1 MPARRAT
8 GATRAMIDET
18 EDAHRALVGR
28 IEDLSRAGIASCD
41 PRGQLSRSTADV
53 IVQVLVE
60 AVYDVLM
67 VDGRRQLSEDD
78 RAYIREMTRRLTK
91 DRLPKPPGSSKRF
104 SMSDRVVCCVGG
116 ERGWAAGTVQA
127 LDQDGVFPYVVKLD
141 PPDTRLVSVPTDTSE
156 QVRAEVCFGQRAGA
170 MHFTRMCLPNALLR
184 QKRRTPRFAA
194 GERVACAVEDATS
207 EYSDWS
213 AGTVLAVN
221 CTVKEWE
228 GFPEGDSTVPY
239 QVGLDAGDIVLV
251 HVRRLL
257 RPRQPH
263 CDWLRLA
270 DMPCACGVRSGTST
284 GSSESWRCSRLA
296 DAWVRMDR
304 AALASSPSGARTTAG
319 KWWTTPRAKCAR
331 CSPRTSTRRSAATRR
346 RGAAE
351 AAAHLHW
358 RRRGRRRLR
367 SWSAA
372 RRKVAVDA
380 ASRQRSNR
388 RRHDRRR
395 ESRCRHRQGK
405 RGCHRTS

>member
-1 MPARRAT
+1 
-8 GATRAMIDET
+8 MIDET

-257 RPRQPH
+257 PKTAP
-263 CDWLRLA
+263 LRLA
-270 DMPCACGVRSGTST
+270 AIG
-284 GSSESWRCSRLA
+284 
-296 DAWVRMDR
+296 
-304 AALASSPSGARTTAG
+304 
-319 KWWTTPRAKCAR
+319 
-331 CSPRTSTRRSAATRR
+331 
-346 RGAAE
+346 
-351 AAAHLHW
+351 
-358 RRRGRRRLR
+358 
-367 SWSAA
+367 
-372 RRKVAVDA
+372 
-380 ASRQRSNR
+380 
-388 RRHDRRR
+388 
-395 ESRCRHRQGK
+395 
-405 RGCHRTS
+405 